1 MRTPLEDIDWLTRST
16 NRVELLELLAD
27 QPHSRSDLQEAV
39 GVTRVTMNR
48 MIEDF
53 EERGWVND
61 PDREPRITSCGRLVL
76 DNFEPLRE
84 AAATS
89 QKLSSIQQYLPT
101 DKFDFALSRLGDA
114 EITYSSQFDILAPV
128 ERSAE
133 IAVGA
138 DRLRVV
144 GNAPDSVHLQKAST
158 LYEDGEGPHSVE
170 RVFTSGGLD
179 TIAAKP
185 ELSQRLRNIAALDDV
200 ECTYFRY
207 DEALSYGLQ
216 IADETVVLELFDG
229 QGVIPAVIVT
239 DDETILAWAKERFE
253 RYKQAS
259 RLLDPADFVA

>member
-53 EERGWVND
+53 EERGWVD
-61 PDREPRITSCGRLVL
+61 GPDREPRITPCGRLVL

-185 ELSQRLRNIAALDDV
+185 ELSRRLRNIAALDDV

-229 QGVIPAVIVT
+229 QGLIPAVVVT